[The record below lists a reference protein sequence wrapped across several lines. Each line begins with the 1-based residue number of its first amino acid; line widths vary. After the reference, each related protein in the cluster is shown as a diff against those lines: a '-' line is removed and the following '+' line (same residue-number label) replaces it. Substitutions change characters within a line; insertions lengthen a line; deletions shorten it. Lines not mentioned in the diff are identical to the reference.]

1 MAKKKFIVLKA
12 SERDGVTLNV
22 NGKPMPFG
30 TNTKG
35 FTVSDPGV
43 AKEIEA
49 MYGKKGSVLPGEA
62 VVAPLNSG
70 PEPGHPRSFL
80 VPELPWKKDKKA

>member
-1 MAKKKFIVLKA
+1 MVLKA

-22 NGKPMPFG
+22 GGKPMPFG

-62 VVAPLNSG
+62 VVAPINSA
-70 PEPGHPRSFL
+70 PEPGHPRTFL
-80 VPELPWKKDKKA
+80 VPELPWKRAEKKAEEA